1 MCLSKLFRKKKK
13 NDEIKWKKASD
24 FDKYVVKVNIKTMC
38 AYEAF
43 TGKPFLA
50 IETEEDVIKLFYCS
64 FVVNNS
70 EFADMDYETFCIFFT
85 NPAIAQWFTK
95 KYEKLGVFAAQFKSE
110 MSWDGDAEET
120 GDAQGNDSKA
130 FYMTEAAAGMI
141 VRMGIDAHYVMYE
154 MEQWEIAEYFS
165 MMKDVNRE
173 KLSWDRL
180 FTYLEVVPHVG
191 KKLGSPEKMLPFP
204 WEEGQRKRKAEKAL
218 KENEHAIKTLIGK
231 KLDFIK

>member
-1 MCLSKLFRKKKK
+1 MCLFKKKK
-13 NDEIKWKKASD
+13 KDGEITWKKASD

-38 AYEAF
+38 TYEAF

-64 FVVNNS
+64 FVVNNP
-70 EFADMDYETFCIFFT
+70 EFGDMDYETFCIFIS
-85 NPAIAQWFTK
+85 NPEIVKWFTK

-110 MSWDGDAEET
+110 MSWGEDEDEET
-120 GDAQGNDSKA
+120 ATDNSNKA
-130 FYMTEAAAGMI
+130 FFMTEAAAGMI

-165 MMKDVNRE
+165 MMKDMKRE

-204 WEEGQRKRKAEKAL
+204 WEAGQRKKKAEKAL

-231 KLDFIK
+231 KFDFIK